1 LILGVNKVHSIVP
14 IIMSLGAIVFV
25 IGVFVFAKSGLQQI
39 RQVNVFGREYKLWRF
54 TAATV
59 GTGILL
65 IMLSIIIHKSI
76 PYVPETSGQQNLP
89 TQSARSDF
97 EQELILSDINSDAM
111 VTYVRNFQREYQTAL
126 DASDK
131 TTMELLRLELQF
143 RLRTELE
150 SQGLEGNQLEQEVNR
165 IMSRLPQKNK

>member
-1 LILGVNKVHSIVP
+1 MHSIVP

-25 IGVFVFAKSGLQQI
+25 IGVFVFAKFGMQQI

-59 GTGILL
+59 GGGILL

-111 VTYVRNFQREYQTAL
+111 VTFVRNFQQEYQTAL
-126 DASDK
+126 DAGDK

-150 SQGLEGNQLEQEVNR
+150 NQGLEGSQLEQEINR
-165 IMSRLPQKNK
+165 IMSRLPQKDK